1 MMTVLIEAFPSERP
15 RLEGIIADAGTSR
28 IYGGIHYRFDIT
40 AGQDI
45 GRGAAALA
53 RAGHLE

>member
-1 MMTVLIEAFPSERP
+1 MTVLADAFPSERD
-15 RLEGIIADAGTSR
+15 RLEGITEQAGLSR
-28 IYGGIHYRFDIT
+28 VYGGIHYLFDID

-53 RAGHLE
+53 LGGALE